1 MGRYILRRLSFMLI
15 ALWAIVTITFFIM
28 HAIPGDP
35 FLNPRVPEHI
45 RQAMLNLYGLNKPL
59 WEQYFIYIANLLRG
73 DLGTSLVDLNRT
85 VTSMIA
91 TGFPVSAALGLE
103 ALLFAVTTGL
113 ALGIIASLYHNRT
126 WDYVA
131 MIIALI
137 GISVPNFVV
146 ATVLQYVVSVK
157 WGILPVSR
165 WGDFQHS
172 ILPAFALGLSTLA
185 LMARMMRTSM
195 LDVLNQDYIRT
206 AKSKGLPTGQV
217 IWRHAVRNALLP
229 IVTILGPLVAT
240 IVTGTFV
247 IEQIFGIPGL
257 GSYYVA
263 SIYNRDYPLI
273 LGTTIFY
280 AVILLLMN
288 FLVDIA
294 YGLIDPRIR
303 LVRERD

>member
-1 MGRYILRRLSFMLI
+1 MLI
-15 ALWAIVTITFFIM
+15 ALWAIITITFLIM

-91 TGFPVSAALGLE
+91 TGFPVSATLGLE

-113 ALGIIASLYHNRT
+113 ALGVLASLYHNRT
-126 WDYVA
+126 WDYIA

-206 AKSKGLPTGQV
+206 AKSKGLPTSQV
-217 IWRHAVRNALLP
+217 IWGHAIRNALLP

-288 FLVDIA
+288 FLVDIT

>member
-1 MGRYILRRLSFMLI
+1 MLI

-73 DLGTSLVDLNRT
+73 NLGTSLVDLNRT

-91 TGFPVSAALGLE
+91 TGFPVSATLGLE

-146 ATVLQYVVSVK
+146 ATVLQYVVGVK

>member
-1 MGRYILRRLSFMLI
+1 MLI

>member
-1 MGRYILRRLSFMLI
+1 MLI
-15 ALWAIVTITFFIM
+15 ALWAIITITFLIM

-59 WEQYFIYIANLLRG
+59 WEQYFIYLANLLRG

-91 TGFPVSAALGLE
+91 TGFPVSATLGLE
-103 ALLFAVTTGL
+103 ALLFAVITGL
-113 ALGIIASLYHNRT
+113 ALGVLASLYHNRT
-126 WDYVA
+126 WDYTA

-185 LMARMMRTSM
+185 LMAKMMRTSM

-206 AKSKGLPTGQV
+206 AKSKGLPTSQV
-217 IWRHAVRNALLP
+217 IWGHAIRNALLP

-288 FLVDIA
+288 FLVDIT